1 MSAHFDLRRDGA
13 GWTVFDR
20 WTGKTVV
27 IGSVPQLGLAL
38 ADAEELVRKL
48 NARGDPDERRILQ

>member
-1 MSAHFDLRRDGA
+1 MSAHFDLRRDAA

-27 IGSVPQLGLAL
+27 LGLTAQIGL
-38 ADAEELVRKL
+38 AFANAEELVRKL
-48 NARGDPDERRILQ
+48 NERGDPEERRILQ